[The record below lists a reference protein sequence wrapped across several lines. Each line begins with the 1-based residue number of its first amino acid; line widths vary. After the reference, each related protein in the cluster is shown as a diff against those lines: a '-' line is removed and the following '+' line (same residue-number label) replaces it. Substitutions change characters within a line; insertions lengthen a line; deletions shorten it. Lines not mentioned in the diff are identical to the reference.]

1 VKFTAA
7 IGSFLDWLL
16 DLLGFGGETA
26 QQPKAE
32 VEPEGTRAPAARVPA
47 ARAPDANVPAARVSP
62 VETPPAPDPFQE
74 AQAYLD
80 RVQAKVHKL
89 AADFNAETINRAQ
102 FRSLY
107 AHYQQQIQSV
117 EGMIE
122 AAPASDDWKGAVTEG
137 QSIVIRR
144 QHGARARGYAIFENE
159 SGMPVSTLG
168 EFELDPALFVPM
180 LSSYR
185 SAAREIFGAGTRS
198 TEMEDGR
205 WLCFVPGE
213 FTTMLALFSAEPAG
227 KQLQFLGELHRQF
240 EEANRRYLTKPSLD
254 PSSLIF
260 PHEYYLGQWRR

>member
-1 VKFTAA
+1 VKIIAA
-7 IGSFLDWLL
+7 IDSFLDWLL
-16 DLLGFGGETA
+16 ELLGLGIEEP

-32 VEPEGTRAPAARVPA
+32 VVSKD
-47 ARAPDANVPAARVSP
+47 ARATVSRTPP
-62 VETPPAPDPFQE
+62 VETPPAPDPLEE
-74 AQAYLD
+74 AYAYLD
-80 RVQAKVHKL
+80 RVQAKVRQL
-89 AADFNAETINRAQ
+89 AADFNAGTINRAQ

-107 AHYQQQIQSV
+107 VHYQQQIQSV

-137 QSIVIRR
+137 RSIVIRR

-185 SAAREIFGAGTRS
+185 AAAREIFGAGTRL

-227 KQLQFLGELHRQF
+227 AQLQFLGELHRQF
-240 EEANRRYLTKPSLD
+240 EQANRRHLANSPPD
-254 PSSLIF
+254 PRSLIF